1 MIAEGVDRS
10 RERGMMEEGAAAKG
24 TAMPKPPT
32 PGPESVTS
40 DPDRGVAVNSGT
52 DPQRPGEKP
61 TADVTAGGETSPPP
75 DRFDATHQPAP
86 AGRNE
91 SIEGGG
97 KGDPDDA
104 L

>member
-1 MIAEGVDRS
+1 
-10 RERGMMEEGAAAKG
+10 
-24 TAMPKPPT
+24 MPKP
-32 PGPESVTS
+32 GRKSVTS

-52 DPQRPGEKP
+52 DPQRPGKKP
-61 TADVTAGGETSPPP
+61 TADATPGRETSPPP
-75 DRFDATHQPAP
+75 DRFDATHQPAA